1 MTKPLK
7 FLVYSVSNRKKNVS
21 HKLLLHSSPH
31 EINFPSKT
39 SESDGETGQSSI
51 LVKVVKVVKIQI
63 F

>member
-7 FLVYSVSNRKKNVS
+7 FLVYSVSKGKKYVP

-39 SESDGETGQSSI
+39 FGSDGETGQSSI
-51 LVKVVKVVKIQI
+51 IVKVVKVVKIQI